1 MQRNIMKTRSKIAKA
16 LLCVLIIL
24 LTCGVQLALT
34 RQTGI
39 QNKSEDMRPPLFDTP
54 SYVEIKSGDTLTANL
69 RAKQSCNIGSLSVVM
84 VNTDSEGKGT
94 IEFVLKN
101 SEGGEEWTTVADEAA
116 ITVGEWYEIGSPVTY
131 IEEGKEYILTI
142 TANDCNPY
150 FIKTQIDATN
160 RSLPFEE
167 QIFAANGDSDD
178 SADKSG
184 TGLSSGGVV
193 PLSTGISLGT
203 SVVSDKPLT
212 YGDVFYYSHVITILI
227 GAAALL
233 LIIFGYEKCAA
244 TIKNIPAADLI
255 MKAGNDIF
263 LVVLFIVLC
272 LSIYINGYLEG
283 INISADSAGYLR
295 EAANMAAGYGFNYDG
310 LAGYKGSWFANW
322 PILYPAMI
330 AMVMKITGLEVYAAS
345 KVLSMILVGIL
356 LVILRIAYKKEAW
369 FYALFMTNLGLMYLY
384 WYSWSELPF
393 ILFMVL
399 FAFSL
404 ADVVSDGSAPLE
416 TGEASDKT
424 SGISGKSVETSG
436 KSGESF
442 TSKVT
447 LKNYILLGVSAFL
460 CFLTRYFGMFTYF
473 VIGFYILVLAI
484 IAIRDEKTIKAAFNK
499 KIISLVITAGIS
511 GMMCVAYLLNNKL
524 QNGMPSGV
532 SRSMWWDDYQS
543 LTNDLVKSLFAE
555 IFNLFHLEVPQYITN
570 LSYGKSVL
578 ILFLAGIILAIF
590 ITKNCRHFTRE
601 SVLITTA
608 VIYYVMFTV
617 IRYFSSMDTF
627 YYRFFAPAT
636 FLFTLGIAGLLIKY
650 IKDTKIYVYLLAGM
664 TLYLLIFAAGDYTE
678 HVAKNTLPYY
688 DIVKMSWDEDY
699 AEIPEN
705 SVVIFSTLDYRSLYY
720 RSDVVEGTID
730 PSDTMDSLRSR
741 YYGSSQM
748 CILSSDAA
756 AMREADIY
764 DASINEAIDANL
776 DMSKKYLVIIF

>member
-1 MQRNIMKTRSKIAKA
+1 MKTKSKIAKA

-34 RQTGI
+34 KQTGI

-54 SYVEIKSGDTLTANL
+54 SYVEIKNGGTLTAKL
-69 RAKQSCNIGSLSVVM
+69 TADRSCNIGSLSVVM
-84 VNTDSEGKGT
+84 VNTDSEGKGE
-94 IEFVLKN
+94 IEFVLTN
-101 SEGGEEWTTVADEAA
+101 NEGGEEWTTTVPEAS
-116 ITVGEWYEIGSPVTY
+116 ITVGEWYEIGSPATY
-131 IEEGKEYILTI
+131 VEEGKEYTLAI
-142 TANDCNPY
+142 TANNCNPY

-167 QIFAANGDSDD
+167 QIFAADEASGADGNVNADSISRNSD
-178 SADKSG
+178 SGA
-184 TGLSSGGVV
+184 L
-193 PLSTGISLGT
+193 LSTGISLGT
-203 SVVSDKPLT
+203 SVISDKPLT
-212 YGDVFYYSHVITILI
+212 YGDVFYYSHIITILI
-227 GAAALL
+227 AAAAILF
-233 LIIFGYEKCAA
+233 IIFGYEKCTNAIK
-244 TIKNIPAADLI
+244 TIHASDLI

-310 LAGYKGSWFANW
+310 LAGYKGAWFANW

-330 AMVMKITGLEVYAAS
+330 AAVMKITGLEVYAAS
-345 KVLSMILVGIL
+345 KILSMIFVGIL
-356 LVILRIAYKKEAW
+356 ILILRIAYNKEAW

-404 ADVVSDGSAPLE
+404 ADVLADG
-416 TGEASDKT
+416 
-424 SGISGKSVETSG
+424 
-436 KSGESF
+436 
-442 TSKVT
+442 
-447 LKNYILLGVSAFL
+447 KNYILLGASAFL

-473 VIGFYILVLAI
+473 VIGFYILALAI
-484 IAIRDEKTIKAAFNK
+484 TAIRDEKTIKAIFNK
-499 KIISLVITAGIS
+499 KIISLVITAGVS
-511 GMMCVAYLLNNKL
+511 GILCVAYLFNNKL

-555 IFNLFHLEVPQYITN
+555 VFNLFHLEVPQYIMN

-578 ILFLAGIILAIF
+578 ILFLLGILIAAF
-590 ITKNCRHFTRE
+590 IAKNCKHFTRE

-650 IKDTKIYVYLLAGM
+650 IRDTKIYIYLLSAM
-664 TLYLLIFAAGDYTE
+664 ILYLLIFAASDYTE

-730 PSDTMDSLRSR
+730 PSDTMDSIKSR

-764 DASINEAIDANL
+764 DDSINDAIDENL
-776 DMSKKYLVIIF
+776 DLTKKYLVINF

>member
-1 MQRNIMKTRSKIAKA
+1 MKTRSKIAKA

-24 LTCGVQLALT
+24 ITCGVQLALT
-34 RQTGI
+34 KQTGI

-54 SYVEIKSGDTLTANL
+54 SYVEIKSGDTLTASL
-69 RAKQSCNIGSLSVVM
+69 KADRSCNIGSLSVVM

-101 SEGGEEWTTVADEAA
+101 SEGGEEWTIVADEAA

-131 IEEGKEYILTI
+131 IEEGKEYTLTI
-142 TANDCNPY
+142 TANGCNPY

-167 QIFAANGDSDD
+167 QIYAANANPED
-178 SADKSG
+178 SADTSQSAES
-184 TGLSSGGVV
+184 LV

-212 YGDVFYYSHVITILI
+212 YGDVFYYSHIITILI
-227 GAAALL
+227 GAAAVLF
-233 LIIFGYEKCAA
+233 IIFGYEKCIAA
-244 TIKNIPAADLI
+244 VKNIHASELI

-330 AMVMKITGLEVYAAS
+330 ALIMKITGLEVYAAS
-345 KVLSMILVGIL
+345 KILSMILVGIL

-404 ADVVSDGSAPLE
+404 ADVVSDGSEALE
-416 TGEASDKT
+416 NSGVSDKT
-424 SGISGKSVETSG
+424 SGISGKTVEASG
-436 KSGESF
+436 KR
-442 TSKVT
+442 VT

-484 IAIRDEKTIKAAFNK
+484 IAIRDEKTIKAVFNE
-499 KIISLVITAGIS
+499 KIISLVVTAGVS
-511 GMMCVAYLLNNKL
+511 GIMCVAYLLNNKL

-555 IFNLFHLEVPQYITN
+555 VFNLFHLEVPQYITN

-578 ILFLAGIILAIF
+578 ILFLIGIMLAIF
-590 ITKNCRHFTRE
+590 IAKNCRRFTRE

-650 IKDTKIYVYLLAGM
+650 IRDTKIYVYLLAGM
-664 TLYLLIFAAGDYTE
+664 ILYLMIFAVGDYTE

-705 SVVIFSTLDYRSLYY
+705 SVVIFSTQDYRSLYY

-730 PSDTMDSLRSR
+730 PSDTMDSLRVR

-748 CILSSDAA
+748 CILSSDAV

-776 DMSKKYLVIIF
+776 DMSKKYLVIGF

>member
-1 MQRNIMKTRSKIAKA
+1 MKTKSKIAKA

-34 RQTGI
+34 KQTGI

-54 SYVEIKSGDTLTANL
+54 SYVEIKNGDTLTAKL
-69 RAKQSCNIGSLSVVM
+69 TADRSCNIGSLSVVM
-84 VNTDSEGKGT
+84 VNTDSEGKGE
-94 IEFVLKN
+94 IEFALTN
-101 SEGGEEWTTVADEAA
+101 DEGGEEWTTTVPEAS
-116 ITVGEWYEIGSPVTY
+116 ITVGEWYEIGSPATY
-131 IEEGKEYILTI
+131 IEEGKEYTLTI

-150 FIKTQIDATN
+150 FIQTQIDATN

-167 QIFAANGDSDD
+167 QIFAAG
-178 SADKSG
+178 AASG
-184 TGLSSGGVV
+184 TDGNADIINGNSDSGEL
-193 PLSTGISLGT
+193 LSTGISLGT

-212 YGDVFYYSHVITILI
+212 YGDVFYYSHIITILI
-227 GAAALL
+227 AAAAILF
-233 LIIFGYEKCAA
+233 IIFGFEKCME
-244 TIKNIPAADLI
+244 TIKNIPAADFV
-255 MKAGNDIF
+255 MKAGNEIL

-310 LAGYKGSWFANW
+310 LAGYKGAWFANW

-330 AMVMKITGLEVYAAS
+330 AAVMKITGLEVYAAS
-345 KVLSMILVGIL
+345 KILSMILVGIL
-356 LVILRIAYKKEAW
+356 ILILRIAYKKEAW

-404 ADVVSDGSAPLE
+404 ADVLADGNAAGAQNNELPGK
-416 TGEASDKT
+416 TGEALT
-424 SGISGKSVETSG
+424 GKVNV
-436 KSGESF
+436 KS
-442 TSKVT
+442 
-447 LKNYILLGVSAFL
+447 YILLGASAFL

-484 IAIRDEKTIKAAFNK
+484 MAIRDEKTIKAIFNK
-499 KIISLVITAGIS
+499 KIISLVVTAGVS
-511 GMMCVAYLLNNKL
+511 GILCVAYLLNNKL

-543 LTNDLVKSLFAE
+543 LTNDLVKALFAE
-555 IFNLFHLEVPQYITN
+555 VFNLFHIEVPQYITN

-578 ILFLAGIILAIF
+578 ILFLLGILLAVF
-590 ITKNCRHFTRE
+590 IAKNCRRFTRE

-650 IKDTKIYVYLLAGM
+650 IRDTKIYVYLLSAM
-664 TLYLLIFAAGDYTE
+664 TLYLLIFAVGDYTE

-699 AEIPEN
+699 TEIPEN

-730 PSDTMDSLRSR
+730 PSDTMDSIKSR

-764 DASINEAIDANL
+764 DDSINDAIDENL
-776 DMSKKYLVIIF
+776 DLTKKYIVINF